1 MSGIHPLQTL
11 ARLLGSGLSL
21 GGRMHLH
28 LPKPLHGWREFAGE
42 VGIIVLG
49 VLIALAADA
58 LIERTNWRH
67 KVSLADTNM
76 RVEIERNRTN
86 AAQYSILRPCAD
98 EVLDRM
104 TADLISGN
112 TADLNKLH
120 AIGEPFVS
128 EAWTATAWEA
138 AVAGQI
144 GEHMDATRFLNYAE
158 AFRRSAMMTDIQFRL
173 RDNYAAAMVGRFGLK
188 EPSAVSSEVTAAET
202 LRRDILVAREITRDF
217 IKNSDDLRIAPD
229 AAGVQKYRAKAQSC
243 AAALRRT

>member
-1 MSGIHPLQTL
+1 
-11 ARLLGSGLSL
+11 
-21 GGRMHLH
+21 MHVH
-28 LPKPLHGWREFAGE
+28 LPKPLHGWREFLGE

-49 VLIALAADA
+49 VLIALGANA
-58 LIERTNWRH
+58 LIERTNWRQ
-67 KVSLADTNM
+67 KVGLADANM
-76 RVEIERNRTN
+76 RVEVVHNRTN
-86 AAQYSILRPCAD
+86 AAQYAILQPCAD
-98 EVLDRM
+98 RILDRM

-144 GEHMDATRFLNYAE
+144 GQHMDAERFLNYAE

-188 EPSAVSSEVTAAET
+188 EPSAVPGEVTAAEM
-202 LRRDILVAREITRDF
+202 LRRDIAVAREVTRDF
-217 IKNSDDLRIAPD
+217 IRNSDDLGIGPD
-229 AAGVQKYRAKAQSC
+229 AAGIREYRAKARSC
-243 AAALRRT
+243 MAALSSPRLPPSPEQP

>member
-1 MSGIHPLQTL
+1 
-11 ARLLGSGLSL
+11 
-21 GGRMHLH
+21 MHFH

-58 LIERTNWRH
+58 LIERSSWRA
-67 KVSLADTNM
+67 KVNLADANM

-86 AAQYSILRPCAD
+86 AAQYAILQPCAD
-98 EVLDRM
+98 RLLDRM
-104 TADLISGN
+104 PGDLISGD

-120 AIGEPFVS
+120 AIGEPFVT

-144 GEHMDATRFLNYAE
+144 GEHMDAQRFLNYAE
-158 AFRRSAMMTDIQFRL
+158 AFRRSAMMTDMQFRL

-188 EPSAVSSEVTAAET
+188 EPSAVPGEVTAAET
-202 LRRDILVAREITRDF
+202 LRRDIVVARQITSDF
-217 IKNSDDLRIAPD
+217 IKNSDDLQIGPD
-229 AAGVQKYRAKAQSC
+229 AAGVRKYEMKAHAC
-243 AAALRRT
+243 LAALS

>member
-1 MSGIHPLQTL
+1 
-11 ARLLGSGLSL
+11 
-21 GGRMHLH
+21 MHVH
-28 LPKPLHGWREFAGE
+28 LPKPLHGWRAFVGE

-58 LIERTNWRH
+58 LIERTNWLR
-67 KVSLADTNM
+67 KVKLADANM

-86 AAQYSILRPCAD
+86 AAQYAILQPCAD
-98 EVLDRM
+98 RMLDRM

-112 TADLNKLH
+112 TVDLKKLH
-120 AIGEPFVS
+120 AIGEPFVT

-144 GEHMDATRFLNYAE
+144 GEHMDAQRFLNYAE

-188 EPSAVSSEVTAAET
+188 EPSALPAQITAAEI
-202 LRRDILVAREITRDF
+202 LRRDIGVAREITRDF
-217 IKNSDDLRIAPD
+217 VKNSDDLKIEPNG
-229 AAGVQKYRAKAQSC
+229 AGVQKYHHKAAAC
-243 AAALRRT
+243 AAALASA